1 MATNI
6 KTIVVADD
14 EPIVRELL
22 SMKLRE
28 REFDVYEAADGKE
41 ALDIIKE
48 KEPDLVLLDV
58 KMPVMDGLKVC
69 QLIKE
74 NKEMEKIKI
83 LMFSAKAELVDRS
96 DGLRAGADYYLTKPA
111 RFAEII
117 KIIDQMKP

>member
-1 MATNI
+1 MVTKI

-41 ALDIIKE
+41 ALDLIQKNV
-48 KEPDLVLLDV
+48 PDLVLLDV
-58 KMPVMDGLKVC
+58 KMPGMDGLKVC
-69 QLIKE
+69 RHIKE
-74 NKEMEKIKI
+74 HKDLENVKI

-111 RFAEII
+111 RFAEIL
-117 KIIDQMKP
+117 KIIDQLGQ